1 MNKTYLSRREQQI
14 MEIVYGEK
22 QGVTA
27 NDVQKALGGEV
38 SNSAVRTHLRILESK
53 GHLCHTETDGKYVY
67 TPTKPRDTA
76 ARSALSQV
84 MTTFFGGSVERI
96 VATLL
101 SEKEAEISDA
111 ELARLQQLIDDARE
125 KGR

>member
-1 MNKTYLSRREQQI
+1 